1 MTLDAKRSA
10 IECYRGDGSTVGER
24 QVDLP
29 QGAPLTTSNDPAGYL
44 AEPGL
49 RAAVNVALRLGQP
62 LLVTGEPGTGK
73 TQLAASI
80 AYELELPS
88 PLVFH
93 TKTTSSASDL
103 FYRYDALGH
112 FHSAQFDQ
120 NSVEIEHYLTL
131 EALGLAFLLSWPAEK
146 ANPHLPE
153 AFQGRGPVRSVVL
166 VDEIDKAPR
175 DLPNDVL
182 NEFEKM
188 SFTTRETGRTF
199 TADPSYRPILII
211 TSNSE
216 KNLPD
221 AFLRRCVFFHISF
234 PNEDHLREIVQRRLP
249 SSSFSPE
256 RLENAL
262 KHFSEIRSLAL
273 RKKPA
278 TAELLAWLQIIDELG
293 IDPSQRQPG
302 DAEAL
307 AFSYAILAKGR
318 EDLSMMTRRLEESPE
333 TR

>member
-1 MTLDAKRSA
+1 MTTPTIHSA
-10 IECYRGDGSTVGER
+10 LEIYRGDGTTAR
-24 QVDLP
+24 QREVDLP
-29 QGAPLTTSNDPAGYL
+29 AEAPLTAFDDPVGYL

-73 TQLAASI
+73 TQLAGSI
-80 AYELELPS
+80 AHELELPP

-93 TKTTSSASDL
+93 TKTTSTATDL

-112 FHSAQFDQ
+112 FHAAQFDRPGV
-120 NSVEIEHYLTL
+120 NVESFLTL
-131 EALGLAFLLSWPAEK
+131 EALGLAFVLSRPSAE
-146 ANPHLPE
+146 AAAFLPE
-153 AFQGRGPVRSVVL
+153 GLRNRGPVRSVVL

-182 NEFEKM
+182 NELEKM
-188 SFTTRETGRTF
+188 SFTLRETGRTF
-199 TADPSYRPILII
+199 AADPALRPILVI

-234 PNEDHLREIVQRRLP
+234 PDDAHLREIVQRRLP

-256 RLENAL
+256 RLDHAL
-262 KHFSEIRSLAL
+262 RHFREIRSMAL

-278 TAELLAWLQIIDELG
+278 TAELLAWLRIVDELG
-293 IDPSQRQPG
+293 IDPGRPRPG
-302 DAEAL
+302 DVEAL
-307 AFSYAILAKGR
+307 AFSYAILAKSKD
-318 EDLSMMTRRLEESPE
+318 DLALIQRRLAE
-333 TR
+333 TTSGG